1 MDSDLVIKIRELE
14 LDLKISRENELDARK
29 IIWQQQGEIQNYL
42 KRIVDLEKWIQSLTK
57 VWDNEKDEIYND
69 F

>member
-14 LDLKISRENELDARK
+14 LDLEISRENELDARK